1 MFAASGVSPFP
12 TYKGKEVTLAI
23 LFENDY
29 AGTETQISLGLKMAF
44 FCLQLC
50 GLEQDSGSFI
60 NSTLKKT
67 DAMLRAVCGGGE
79 EGKSIRC

>member
-29 AGTETQISLGLKMAF
+29 AGTETQISLDLKMAF
-44 FCLQLC
+44 SVF
-50 GLEQDSGSFI
+50 SGVSL
-60 NSTLKKT
+60 NKTQGVLSTQP
-67 DAMLRAVCGGGE
+67 
-79 EGKSIRC
+79 